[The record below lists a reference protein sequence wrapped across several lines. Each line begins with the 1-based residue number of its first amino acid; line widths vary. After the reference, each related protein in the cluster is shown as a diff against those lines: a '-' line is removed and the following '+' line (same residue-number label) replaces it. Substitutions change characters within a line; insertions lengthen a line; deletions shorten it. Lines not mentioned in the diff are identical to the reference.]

1 MVSTIDIHP
10 SAIANIYA
18 LSIIV
23 KCKLIKLR
31 GSWHLAKPVRETNYD
46 GAGRELNL
54 DYLVNINDANYLLH
68 PEDIQVVEN
77 FINGP
82 RSGKKI
88 EFNFRIITP
97 DGAIVQFEG
106 HGKLKRSLD
115 SNTGA
120 IAENLNPKN
129 FATHLNARN
138 DKNKLEEVIASK
150 NLLEAVF
157 NTSTLAL
164 HVLQSVRNQ
173 KGTIVD
179 FDILLTNETSDKIAG
194 RKVSG
199 SRLLDSWPHTRH
211 IGLFDQFVQAVETGR
226 RIDFEHLYDG
236 DGVKNCF
243 KWTASRLNDGLYV
256 TVEDITRRKE
266 GEEILK
272 QTADRLQSTFDGV
285 PASIALLEVVR
296 DHQQMPL
303 HFVISVANRSMSEF
317 TGIENKDLIGKRM
330 TDLIPEAFRCQ
341 LQENFLHVFTTGEPF
356 YLELFY
362 PESNKWV
369 AVSVT
374 RQVDGNGIV
383 VVALDITGQKKAEEL
398 RKQNH
403 LLTELNEAKTEFFS
417 NVSHELRTPLT
428 LILGPIND
436 VLKKGNEKS
445 VDHEDLQKLNMVQ
458 RNALRLQ
465 KLVNTLLDFS
475 RIEAGKA
482 DAIFQPTDLAEY
494 TTLLAGNFRSVIEK
508 AGLKLI
514 VNCQCSELIY
524 INHNMWE
531 QIVLNLLSNAFKF
544 TLEGKIEVSLRSYK
558 RQVQLQIIDTGIGIS
573 ASNLPKIFERF
584 TRIPN
589 ARSRTYEGTGIGLA
603 LVKELVH
610 IHGGRIKVTSKEGK
624 GTVFVV
630 SIPLGKEH
638 LPAKNIYE
646 MKEKSAENLL
656 SSIYELESM
665 NWLPDE
671 GETIKESQYGI
682 ISGNNVNS
690 NGGPIDNKP
699 VVLLVDDN
707 SDIRAYIKNILS
719 TRYTVVTAN
728 NGKKA
733 LELISDGLNPD
744 LILADLMM
752 PELDGNS
759 LLTEIKGN
767 QKTALIPFIILSAR
781 ASEEDRIEGLRNGAD
796 DYLVKPFSSLELV
809 ARVDCRIYLA
819 ALQNKI
825 QQLSLRV

>member
-1 MVSTIDIHP
+1 MVSTIDIYP
-10 SAIANIYA
+10 IAIAKIHEI
-18 LSIIV
+18 SIIV
-23 KCKLIKLR
+23 KCRLIKVC
-31 GSWHLAKPVRETNYD
+31 GTWHLEKSDRETNFK
-46 GAGRELNL
+46 GTESALNL
-54 DYLVNINDANYLLH
+54 NYLVNINGANYLLH

-77 FINGP
+77 FINGH
-82 RSGKKI
+82 RSEKKI
-88 EFNFRIITP
+88 EFNFRVITP
-97 DGAIVQFEG
+97 AGAIWQFEG
-106 HGKLKRSLD
+106 QGKLKRSLD
-115 SNTGA
+115 SNTVA
-120 IAENLNPKN
+120 ISENRNSKKL
-129 FATHLNARN
+129 AAHLNERSDIN
-138 DKNKLEEVIASK
+138 ELEEVIASK
-150 NLLEAVF
+150 NFLEAVF
-157 NTSTLAL
+157 NSSTLAL
-164 HVLQSVRNQ
+164 HVLKSVRNQ

-179 FDILLTNETSDKIAG
+179 FDILLTNESSDKIAG

-199 SRLLDSWPHTRH
+199 SRLLDSWPHTKN
-211 IGLFDQFVQAVETGR
+211 IGLFDLFVQAVETGR
-226 RIDFEHLYDG
+226 PIDFEHLYDG

-266 GEEILK
+266 GEGILK

-296 DHQQMPL
+296 NHQQMPL
-303 HFVISVANRSMSEF
+303 DFLISVANRSMSEL
-317 TGIENKDLIGKRM
+317 TGTETKDLIGKRI
-330 TDLIPEAFRCQ
+330 TDLFPEAFRYQ
-341 LQENFLHVFTTGEPF
+341 LKDSFLQVFTTGEPLF
-356 YLELFY
+356 MELSY
-362 PESNKWV
+362 PELNKWF
-369 AVSVT
+369 AIFVT
-374 RQVDGNGIV
+374 KQVDGNGVV
-383 VVALDITGQKKAEEL
+383 VVALDITGEKKGEEQ

-403 LLTELNEAKTEFFS
+403 LLTELNQSKTEFFS

-428 LILGPIND
+428 LILGPLND
-436 VLKKGNEKS
+436 VLKKGKEKS
-445 VDHEDLQKLNMVQ
+445 IDHEDLQKLSMVQ
-458 RNALRLQ
+458 RNALRLK

-475 RIEAGKA
+475 KIEAGKA

-494 TTLLAGNFRSVIEK
+494 TTFLAGNFRSVMEK

-531 QIVLNLLSNAFKF
+531 KIVLNLLSNAFKF
-544 TLEGKIEVSLRSYK
+544 TLEGKIEVSLKSFK

-589 ARSRTYEGTGIGLA
+589 AGSRTYEGTGIGLA
-603 LVKELVH
+603 LVKELVN
-610 IHGGRIKVTSKEGK
+610 IHGGRIRVTSREGK

-646 MKEKSAENLL
+646 MKEKSAENL

-671 GETIKESQYGI
+671 GEIIKKNPFDITSE
-682 ISGNNVNS
+682 NNSNS
-690 NGGPIDNKP
+690 NGGPIDNLP

-707 SDIRAYIKNILS
+707 ADIRAYIKNILIK
-719 TRYTVVTAN
+719 RYTVITAHS
-728 NGKKA
+728 GKKA
-733 LELISDGLNPD
+733 LELLLDGLNPD

-752 PELDGNS
+752 PELDGTT
-759 LLTEIKGN
+759 LLTEMRAN
-767 QKTALIPFIILSAR
+767 QKTARIPFIILSAR
-781 ASEEDRIEGLRNGAD
+781 ASEEDRIEGMRKGAD
-796 DYLVKPFSSLELV
+796 DYLVKPFSSLELM
-809 ARVDCRIYLA
+809 ARVDCRIHLA